1 MGRTDEGPAP
11 IRLRRLGPG
20 DTDQFARWLADPEVR
35 RHFCGRD
42 EESDAVPGPGRAPRP
57 AGQMLRA
64 IESED
69 GHLLG
74 WIELRDINWR
84 RRSGEL
90 RICLG
95 APETWGRGYGTA
107 ALRVFL
113 AQAFDDWRL
122 DSVHLRVATWNVRA
136 IRAYERCGFRRL
148 GRLRAGERER
158 DGAQDL
164 WLMTATPGS
173 RLEPLRAVR

>member
-1 MGRTDEGPAP
+1 MGRTGDGLAP
-11 IRLRRLGPG
+11 VRLRRLGPG
-20 DTDQFARWLADPEVR
+20 DTDQFAQWLADPEVQ

-42 EESDAVPGPGRAPRP
+42 GQADALPSPTRAARP
-57 AGQMLRA
+57 AGQMVRA
-64 IESED
+64 IESDE

-95 APETWGRGYGTA
+95 APETWGRGYGSA
-107 ALRVFL
+107 ALRLFL
-113 AQAFDDWRL
+113 EQAFGQWRL

-136 IRAYERCGFRRL
+136 IRAYEHCGFRRL
-148 GRLRAGERER
+148 GCLRAGVRER
-158 DGAQDL
+158 DGAEDL
-164 WLMTATPGS
+164 WLMSATSGQS
-173 RLEPLRAVR
+173 A